1 MLCNRIKQFREYH
14 NIDKRL
20 LADMLGIGVDLYTAY
35 ESGKATPDI
44 DTITQLAT
52 FYKVT
57 VKEFYGYTPPLRL
70 HSDTP
75 PIIDDDDK
83 VAEALLKMSDL
94 SWDEVQLILYYRK
107 HGDDDSIIK
116 EIIKERY
123 PSPDKPKENE
133 NQDDQENNGK

>member
-20 LADMLGIGVDLYTAY
+20 LADMLGVNLDIYTAY
-35 ESGKATPDI
+35 ESGKAIPDI

-57 VKEFYGYTPPLRL
+57 VREFYGYTPPLRL
-70 HSDTP
+70 HSDAP
-75 PIIDDDDK
+75 PIIDDDDE
-83 VAEALLKMSDL
+83 VTETLLKMGDL

-107 HGDDDSIIK
+107 HGDDNSIIK
-116 EIIKERY
+116 EIIKEHY
-123 PSPDKPKENE
+123 PSPDESKKSDNKEN
-133 NQDDQENNGK
+133 NDT